1 MRSPPRGSLAAEILG
16 TPSHSPINTL
26 ARSKSLLAD
35 LKEMSDR
42 LSDFGSCRSSSS
54 ESESETK
61 NENGEGFKTMNE
73 KKRGWKNKRKLS
85 LTPNKESLLK
95 KQK

>member
-1 MRSPPRGSLAAEILG
+1 
-16 TPSHSPINTL
+16 
-26 ARSKSLLAD
+26 
-35 LKEMSDR
+35 MSER

-61 NENGEGFKTMNE
+61 NENDDGFKTMNE
-73 KKRGWKNKRKLS
+73 KKRGWKKKRKLS

-95 KQK
+95 KQKF